1 MKLVHFDSQRKS
13 TFILWLRA
21 HTHRFVF
28 CFSCFTFFRAVCIK
42 KWFVSVDISSR
53 EPILCVNSRHW
64 MNGMAEWIRSI
75 GRCIYGFSNCSRT
88 LQFGTIMQMC
98 GKVTRALQY
107 YNRVSTLCSITIWK
121 SVRNQFVSCIS
132 VLEHNTVHAYEEHV
146 LQSLLLHCS
155 LTIKETQNL
164 NIVKQWVTVY
174 GITINLRKFI
184 EYYFFTFV
192 RFVQNQHLETTW
204 KIVALAMIWK
214 CIFFLVQ
221 SRCRK

>member
-1 MKLVHFDSQRKS
+1 MICERWY
-13 TFILWLRA
+13 I
-21 HTHRFVF
+21 
-28 CFSCFTFFRAVCIK
+28 
-42 KWFVSVDISSR
+42 SR

-64 MNGMAEWIRSI
+64 MNGMAEWIRSM
-75 GRCIYGFSNCSRT
+75 GRCIYGFLNCSRT
-88 LQFGTIMQMC
+88 LQFGSIMQMC

-107 YNRVSTLCSITIWK
+107 YNRVCTLCSITIWK

-184 EYYFFTFV
+184 EYYFFYLRSF
-192 RFVQNQHLETTW
+192 RS
-204 KIVALAMIWK
+204 KSALGNNMK
-214 CIFFLVQ
+214 NCCTCHDLKMYFFFLFRVGAEN
-221 SRCRK
+221 K